1 MRMPKPSVTWNC
13 LKLQRNEATDV
24 DRQNIS
30 SLYSAVRRFSDGAKD
45 RHKKILIL
53 LIGIQKTPIRR
64 VVIITTANTIIL
76 CRL

>member
-45 RHKKILIL
+45 RHKKNSYLTY
-53 LIGIQKTPIRR
+53 IQKTPIRR